1 LENRLGILL
10 GGERRV
16 ITTADFRNGLKLEVE
31 GIPMEIIDY
40 QHVKPGKGGA
50 FVRTKMRNLRTGNV
64 LERTFRSGEKFEE
77 AQVEERQMQYL
88 YLEGDNF
95 HFMDVR
101 SYEQLFLSK
110 AQLGDAWQF
119 LKENMEVDI
128 LFCKGQPLG
137 VDLPL
142 FVELKIVET
151 APGIRGDTATGG
163 TKPATL
169 ESGAVVKVPFHIDQ
183 GSTIKI
189 DTRTKAYVERV
200 KGP

>member
-1 LENRLGILL
+1 M
-10 GGERRV
+10 
-16 ITTADFRNGLKLEVE
+16 ITTTDFRGGLKLEVDGE
-31 GIPMEIIDY
+31 PMEIIDY

-50 FVRTKMRNLRTGNV
+50 FVRTKMRNLKTGNV

-77 AQVEERQMQYL
+77 PQVEEKRMQYL
-88 YLEGDNF
+88 YLQEGEF
-95 HFMDVR
+95 HFMDVKT
-101 SYEQLFLSK
+101 YEQLFLSK
-110 AQLGDAWQF
+110 TQLGDSWQF

-128 LFCKGQPLG
+128 VFCKGKPLG
-137 VDLPL
+137 VNLPL

-183 GSTIKI
+183 GTIIKV